1 MKGNYIPFLAFL
13 SLILLTAFSSFNGAT
28 SVIPGWHTTIFPP
41 YFILSVV
48 LICALL
54 LATVGYWLLARR
66 VDKISWVLFCAH
78 FILTMPAFV
87 FLTYP
92 TVFMDMDQQ
101 NQTSIFSEIS
111 FRLKLIPLAW
121 ILFGLGQLLFM
132 VYYFRIVYNRLE

>member
-41 YFILSVV
+41 YFIRSVV
-48 LICALL
+48 LI
-54 LATVGYWLLARR
+54 
-66 VDKISWVLFCAH
+66 
-78 FILTMPAFV
+78 
-87 FLTYP
+87 YP

-101 NQTSIFSEIS
+101 NQTSILSEIS

-121 ILFGLGQLLFM
+121 ILFGLGQIMFI
-132 VYYFRIVYNRLE
+132 VYYFRIVYNRAE